1 MNPRME
7 QQTARVNVD
16 DPTWRDFRILALDAD
31 RSIADYLGQLVRD
44 ELRRAR
50 RRNREGAARAPDR
63 PDGDARVA
71 PVERTKAPVRLAE
84 AELLTALP
92 HAGTPPRTQRSGRG
106 MMEPEREGRD
116 G

>member
-1 MNPRME
+1 MYPRME

-16 DPTWRDFRILALDAD
+16 DPTWRDFRILAVEAD

-50 RRNREGAARAPDR
+50 RRNREGAARAPAR
-63 PDGDARVA
+63 PDGDARVG
-71 PVERTKAPVRLAE
+71 PVERKKAPVRLAD
-84 AELLTALP
+84 AQLLTALP
-92 HAGTPPRTQRSGRG
+92 HPGRHLERRGRVDG